1 MSVIYGTYSFKEP
14 YPSIVVSD
22 EPIYIA
28 GELDHTRQRIQLVGI
43 ITGAS
48 LNSLSIE
55 KNQMQIALTDSYQE
69 LVFDDQNFNFCKPIN
84 ISFSDSDL
92 TTILPYSVEFEFF
105 DEKDFSS
112 FYGISDPVDSWN
124 YSEQD
129 GRIISAVHTVS
140 AKGLKTSSSDPLD
153 NAKTFVESRLNGFEN
168 YSIIN
173 PDIDVSFIRE
183 RTEEI
188 DRFQNTYS
196 VTETYSL
203 SSSRFDQPNGG
214 LITVTTQINYSKN
227 SESSITVSGNII
239 GSVNGSPVN
248 ESMFTAL
255 DATNQARA
263 SIEDSKCSYEYSLY
277 EILERGPTSSSFEK
291 NEIDNS
297 LSFTYTFSDAFN
309 EGGAIHEYS
318 VSVSASKDSAI
329 ITVSVNGEI
338 TYKGLDNPYD
348 GEEIENWPRYL
359 EIVQKFEEIN
369 PYNFAVQEY
378 KEFFGVYND
387 FDGNSYL
394 DPKALSE
401 SVTKSPFV
409 PSISYS
415 YSYSNKPNSNL
426 NNLTLEYTD
435 EKPIIR
441 IDLVETLGG
450 FQENGTSILG
460 KKSISASAQESAG
473 SLLELKNIIND
484 YFADTCFTFDES
496 SSESDNSI
504 SYAKS
509 RYYS

>member
-1 MSVIYGTYSFKEP
+1 MSVTYNGFDFPLASVL
-14 YPSIVVSD
+14 ISD
-22 EPIYIA
+22 EPIYVE
-28 GELDHTRQRIQLVGI
+28 GKLDHTRERIQILGT

-48 LNSLSIE
+48 LNDLSSLKNDMQNALSLSF
-55 KNQMQIALTDSYQE
+55 QE
-69 LVFDDQNFNFCKPIN
+69 LDIDIAQFDYSKPIS

-92 TTILPYSVEFEFF
+92 TTILPYSVEFEVFS
-105 DEKDFSS
+105 EKDFSN
-112 FYGISDPVDSWN
+112 FYGVSDPVDSWS

-129 GRIISAVHTVS
+129 GRLISAVHTVS
-140 AKGLKTSSSDPLD
+140 AKGIKINDQDALD
-153 NAKTFVESRLNGFEN
+153 NAKTFVESRLNDFEN

-173 PDIDVSFIRE
+173 PDIQTAFIRE
-183 RTEEI
+183 KTEEI

-203 SSSRFDQPNGG
+203 SSSRFDQPNNG
-214 LITVTTQINYSKN
+214 LVTVTTQINYSKN
-227 SESSITVSGNII
+227 SESSVTVSGNII
-239 GSVNGSPVN
+239 GSINGPSVN

-255 DATNQARA
+255 QAMNQATI
-263 SIEDSKCSYEYSLY
+263 SVEKSKSSQESNFY
-277 EILERGPTSSSFEK
+277 EIIKRGPTSSSFEK

-297 LSFTYTFSDAFN
+297 ISFTYTFSDAFN
-309 EGGAIHEYS
+309 EGEVIHDYT

-329 ITVSVNGEI
+329 ITVSIDGEI
-338 TYKGLDNPYD
+338 IYKGTDNPYD
-348 GEEIENWPRYL
+348 GEEIEDWPRYL
-359 EIVQKFEEIN
+359 EIDQKFQEIN
-369 PYNFAVQEY
+369 PYNLAVQEY
-378 KEFFGVYND
+378 KEFFSVFDD

-394 DPKALSE
+394 DPEPLSE
-401 SVTKSPFV
+401 SITKSPFV

-450 FQENGTSILG
+450 FQENETSILG
-460 KKSISASAQESAG
+460 KKTVSASAQESAA
-473 SLLELKNIIND
+473 SLSQLRGIVND
-484 YFADTCFTFDES
+484 YLTDGCFTFDES